1 MAVVLMEESPFDT
14 DMRSNE
20 DVLRDGCFPLT
31 FTAYSRPSDQII
43 NVGCQSDSNKIKPA
57 FHASMVRHPY
67 TFSDPNE
74 ILRFEHVWTNIGD
87 GYHSDTGVFIVP
99 RDGLYQIM
107 GTLWSTSGKTCSS
120 SLYKIMKGLNYGY
133 AGTKHARSNTVHALV
148 VLKKNDRIYFKN
160 RGSTSFQCHGNYHSE
175 FSGWFVHE

>member
-1 MAVVLMEESPFDT
+1 MINVLLNHLILVTTSC
-14 DMRSNE
+14 
-20 DVLRDGCFPLT
+20 V
-31 FTAYSRPSDQII
+31 ADQII
-43 NVGCQSDSNKIKPA
+43 NVGCESNGNKIKPA

-107 GTLWSTSGKTCSS
+107 GTLWSTSGKSCSTT
-120 SLYKIMKGLNYGY
+120 LYKNDSRLNYGY
-133 AGTKHARSNTVHALV
+133 AGTEHAQSNTVHALV
-148 VLKKNDRIYFKN
+148 ILKKNDRIYFKN
-160 RGSTSFQCHGNYHSE
+160 RGSTSYQCHGNYHSE